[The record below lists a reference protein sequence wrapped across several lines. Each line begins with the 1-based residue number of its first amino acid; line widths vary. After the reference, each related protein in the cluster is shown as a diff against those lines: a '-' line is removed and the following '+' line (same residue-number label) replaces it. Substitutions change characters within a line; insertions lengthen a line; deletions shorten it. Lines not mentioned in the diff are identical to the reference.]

1 VVVAIHD
8 GKAFKVDWR
17 VAESDRIRPSIVS
30 HGQVHVGDARL
41 PFWVRYTA
49 SPSFFAIALDE
60 AFVTEI
66 WQKAFDQEGD
76 FIIRSTIGIEDPV
89 IARLGTLGRRE
100 LSEGG
105 AGGRLYLE
113 GLATLL
119 TVHLL
124 RGYSSSKP
132 SPLPHRGG
140 LAPRQMRR
148 VLDYIEA
155 HPTDE
160 LGLVELATIAG
171 LSSHHFGQA
180 FKTSVGKTPHQFVME
195 RRVQHAMRLL
205 RNEERSIAQIAHA
218 TGFSS
223 QNRLTENFRRV
234 TGMTPGLFRR
244 SLG

>member
-1 VVVAIHD
+1 
-8 GKAFKVDWR
+8 
-17 VAESDRIRPSIVS
+17 
-30 HGQVHVGDARL
+30 
-41 PFWVRYTA
+41 
-49 SPSFFAIALDE
+49 
-60 AFVTEI
+60 
-66 WQKAFDQEGD
+66 
-76 FIIRSTIGIEDPV
+76 
-89 IARLGTLGRRE
+89 

-140 LAPRQMRR
+140 LASRQMRR

-180 FKTSVGKTPHQFVME
+180 FKTSVGKDAAPVCHGKAGSACNEAPAE
-195 RRVQHAMRLL
+195 RRTLNRSDRACYGVLKPEPAHGEFPQGDGNDTGPFPTIARL
-205 RNEERSIAQIAHA
+205 RD
-218 TGFSS
+218 TGLSRLFPNLWARKKAGSGKLPEAYRDLFSVGG
-223 QNRLTENFRRV
+223 R
-234 TGMTPGLFRR
+234 
-244 SLG
+244 